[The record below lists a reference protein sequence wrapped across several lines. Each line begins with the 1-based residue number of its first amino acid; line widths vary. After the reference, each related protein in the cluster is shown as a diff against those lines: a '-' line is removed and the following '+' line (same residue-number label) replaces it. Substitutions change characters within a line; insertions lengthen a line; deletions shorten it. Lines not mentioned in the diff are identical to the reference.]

1 MIAVLALLL
10 TPEHHGGEGDP
21 NIQNEP
27 PNANSK
33 NSIIVIQIYLAI
45 KAVYY
50 KNKISALL
58 FQFLSQQHKEHLWR
72 QNIFEARILQ
82 NKFY

>member
-10 TPEHHGGEGDP
+10 TPEHHGGGGEGDP

-45 KAVYY
+45 KAVY
-50 KNKISALL
+50 
-58 FQFLSQQHKEHLWR
+58 
-72 QNIFEARILQ
+72 
-82 NKFY
+82 

>member
-10 TPEHHGGEGDP
+10 TPEHHGGGGGDP

-45 KAVYY
+45 KAVY
-50 KNKISALL
+50 
-58 FQFLSQQHKEHLWR
+58 
-72 QNIFEARILQ
+72 
-82 NKFY
+82 